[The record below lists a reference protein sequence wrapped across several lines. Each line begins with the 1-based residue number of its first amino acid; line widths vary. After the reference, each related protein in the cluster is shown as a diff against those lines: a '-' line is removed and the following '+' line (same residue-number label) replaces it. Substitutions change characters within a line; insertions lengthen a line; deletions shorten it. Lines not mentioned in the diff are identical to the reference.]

1 MAQTTW
7 YAMPIE
13 EVLIQLETSTHGLSG
28 AEAALRLEKYGP
40 NTLKEKKKISPWQIF
55 FAQFKNFL
63 IILLIVATV
72 ISLFLGEPL
81 DAIVIFA
88 IVVASALLG
97 FYQEFRAEKA
107 MEALKAMSSPT
118 AAVIR
123 DGEEIEIP
131 SADVVP
137 GDIMLLTAGDRM
149 PADGRLFEAINTRI
163 DEASLTGESSAV
175 SKDARVVHP
184 WDTPIGDRKNMVFAA
199 TIMTYGRARGVVT
212 GTGMETE
219 FGRIAKMLQEVED
232 EPSPLA
238 VKMDYIGKR
247 LGIACLLIAA
257 VVMGLGIFRGNPV
270 LEMFIWAVSLAIAA
284 VPEALAAVVTGSLAI
299 GVQRAAKRN
308 AIVRRLAAVET
319 LGCTT
324 VICSDKTG
332 TLTKNEMTIRQL
344 YAGGR
349 LIEVS
354 GVGFE
359 PTGVF
364 TDDSRPLDP
373 AGDPTLK
380 RMLMSGMLCNDA
392 NLVQADGAWRI
403 KGDPTEGAFVVA
415 AAKAKLDIGD
425 LRKCWPRIGEIPFES
440 ERKRMSTVHQPP
452 EGEPFA
458 CIKGAPEL
466 ILERCTHWEKNGQRE
481 AMTEEIRRQ
490 ILDANDRMA
499 KSALRVLGLAC
510 RPVLNPSLT
519 YTPDTL
525 ETELTFLGLAG
536 MIDPPRDEVKKAIRD
551 CQRSGIRTVMVTGD
565 HKLTAAA
572 IARELGILGGEGQRE
587 LKALDGRELDKM
599 SEEQLA
605 AIVEDVAVY
614 ARVSPEHK
622 LKIVGAWKSK
632 KHVVA
637 MTGDGVND
645 APALKRADIGIAMG
659 ITGTDVTRE
668 AADMVLMDDNFAT
681 IVAAV
686 EEGRIIYDNIKKYLT
701 FLLSC
706 NVAEILVLGI
716 AGIIGWPMPLIALQI
731 LWVNLTT
738 DGLPA
743 LALGVEPAEPDLM
756 GRPPRDPDEP
766 VFAGSVLVALSAMS
780 VLIFAGLMP
789 IFYVYWQAE
798 GLEKAQSMA
807 LATLVV
813 YELFYAFNC
822 RSLRF
827 TLPQLGL
834 FTNKWL
840 LPAVLSSGLLLLA
853 VFYIPSWSK
862 AFHTVPLSFGDWDVI
877 FIVAGGSFLLIEL
890 GKWIAGR
897 KKAQALSLTAA
908 STGSAIQS
916 ESGGK

>member
-7 YAMPIE
+7 YAMPVE
-13 EVLIQLETSTHGLSG
+13 EVLKQLDSSAKGLSS
-28 AEAALRLEKYGP
+28 AEAARRIEKYGP
-40 NTLKEKKKISPWQIF
+40 NTLKEEKKISPWQIF
-55 FAQFKNFL
+55 FGQFKNFL

-72 ISLFLGEPL
+72 ISLFLGETL

-118 AAVIR
+118 ATVIR

-137 GDIMLLTAGDRM
+137 GDIMLLTAGDRI
-149 PADGRLFEAINTRI
+149 PADGRLIEAINTRI

-175 SKDARVVHP
+175 SKNAHAVHP
-184 WDTPIGDRKNMVFAA
+184 EDTSIGDRKNMVFAA
-199 TIMTYGRARGVVT
+199 TIMTYGRGRSVVT

-219 FGRIAKMLQEVED
+219 FGRIAKMLQEVEE

-247 LGIACLLIAA
+247 LGIACLVVSA

-284 VPEALAAVVTGSLAI
+284 VPEALAAVVTGALAI

-308 AIVRRLAAVET
+308 AIVRRLPAVET

-332 TLTKNEMTIRQL
+332 TLTKNEMTIRQF
-344 YAGGR
+344 YTGGR

-359 PTGVF
+359 PAGAF
-364 TDDSRPLDP
+364 TVDSRPLDP
-373 AGDPTLK
+373 SADPTLK
-380 RMLMSGMLCNDA
+380 RMLMSGILCNDA
-392 NLVQADGAWRI
+392 NLVQKDGAWRI

-415 AAKAKLDIGD
+415 AAKAKHDISD

-440 ERKRMSTVHQPP
+440 ERKRMSTVHQPS
-452 EGEPFA
+452 EGAEPFA
-458 CIKGAPEL
+458 CVKGAPEL

-481 AMTEEIRRQ
+481 ALTEEMRLQ

-510 RPVLNPSLT
+510 RSVLNPSPT

-525 ETELTFLGLAG
+525 ETDLTFLGLAG
-536 MIDPPRDEVKKAIRD
+536 MIDPPREEVKKAIRD
-551 CQRSGIRTVMVTGD
+551 CHASGIRTVMVTGD

-587 LKALDGRELDKM
+587 FKALEGRELDKM

-605 AIVEDVAVY
+605 AMVEDVAVY

-622 LKIVGAWKSK
+622 MKIVGAWKSR

-668 AADMVLMDDNFAT
+668 ASDMVLMDDNFAT

-706 NVAEILVLGI
+706 NVAEILILGI
-716 AGIIGWPMPLIALQI
+716 AGMIGWAMPLIALQI

-766 VFAGSVLVALSAMS
+766 VFSGSVLWALSAMS
-780 VLIFAGLMP
+780 VLIFIGLMP
-789 IFYVYWQAE
+789 IFYWYWQNE
-798 GLEKAQSMA
+798 GLEKAQTMA

-822 RSLRF
+822 RSLHY
-827 TLPQLGL
+827 TLPKLGL

-853 VFYIPSWSK
+853 VIYIPSWGM
-862 AFHTVPLSFGDWDVI
+862 AFHTVPLDLWDWDVI
-877 FIVAGGSFLLIEL
+877 FIAAGASFLLVEF
-890 GKWIAGR
+890 GKWVAGR
-897 KKAQALSLTAA
+897 KRSQPSLTPIVNRA
-908 STGSAIQS
+908 SN
-916 ESGGK
+916 

>member
-1 MAQTTW
+1 MAQNKW
-7 YAMPIE
+7 YAMPAE
-13 EVLIQLETSTHGLSG
+13 AVLKELDTSAQGLSRE
-28 AEAALRLEKYGP
+28 EAARRLEKYGP
-40 NTLKEKKKISPWQIF
+40 NTLKEEKKISPWQILF
-55 FAQFKNFL
+55 GQFKNFL
-63 IILLIVATV
+63 IILLIAATV
-72 ISLFLGEPL
+72 ISLFLGETL

-88 IVVASALLG
+88 IVIASALLG

-118 AAVIR
+118 AAVLR
-123 DGEEIEIP
+123 DGEEIDIP

-137 GDIMLLTAGDRM
+137 GDIMVLTAGDRM
-149 PADGRLFEAINTRI
+149 PADGRLIEAINTRI
-163 DEASLTGESSAV
+163 DEASLTGESTAV
-175 SKDARVVHP
+175 SKNAQTVYAE
-184 WDTPIGDRKNMVFAA
+184 DTPLGDRKNLVFAT
-199 TIMTYGRARGVVT
+199 TIMTYGRARAVVT

-219 FGRIAKMLQEVED
+219 IGRIAKMLHDVEE

-247 LGIACLLIAA
+247 LGIACLIISAL
-257 VVMGLGIFRGNPV
+257 VMGLGIFRGNPV

-284 VPEALAAVVTGSLAI
+284 VPEALAAVVTGALAI

-308 AIVRRLAAVET
+308 AIVRRLPAVET

-344 YAGGR
+344 YTGGR
-349 LIEVS
+349 MIEVS

-359 PTGVF
+359 PSGVF
-364 TDDSRPLDP
+364 SVESKPLDP
-373 AGDPTLK
+373 AGDPTLI

-392 NLVQADGAWRI
+392 NLVQTDGAWRI

-415 AAKAKLDIGD
+415 AAKAKLDIAD
-425 LRKCWPRIGEIPFES
+425 SRKCWPRIGEIPFES

-452 EGEPFA
+452 EGEPLA
-458 CIKGAPEL
+458 CVKGAPEL
-466 ILERCTHWEKNGQRE
+466 VLERCTHWERNGQRE
-481 AMTEEIRRQ
+481 ALTNEMRRQ

-510 RPVLNPSLT
+510 RPVQNPSSE
-519 YTPDTL
+519 YTPDSL
-525 ETELTFLGLAG
+525 ETDLTFLGLAG
-536 MIDPPRDEVKKAIRD
+536 MIDPPREEVKKAIRD
-551 CQRSGIRTVMVTGD
+551 CHASGIRTVMVTGD

-572 IARELGILGGEGQRE
+572 IARELGILGGDGNRDLRSLE
-587 LKALDGRELDKM
+587 GRELDKM

-605 AIVEDVAVY
+605 AIVEEVGVY

-622 LKIVGAWKSK
+622 MKIVGAWKSK

-645 APALKRADIGIAMG
+645 APALKRADIGVAMG
-659 ITGTDVTRE
+659 ITGTDVTKE
-668 AADMVLMDDNFAT
+668 ASDMVLMDDNFAT

-706 NVAEILVLGI
+706 NVAEILILGI
-716 AGIIGWPMPLIALQI
+716 AGIIGWEMPLIALQI

-766 VFAGSVLVALSAMS
+766 VFAGSVLGALSAMS
-780 VLIFAGLMP
+780 VLIFVGLMP
-789 IFYVYWQAE
+789 IFYWYWQNE
-798 GLEKAQSMA
+798 GVEKAQTMA
-807 LATLVV
+807 LATLVI

-827 TLPQLGL
+827 TLPQLGF

-840 LPAVLSSGLLLLA
+840 LPAVLSSGLLTLA
-853 VFYIPSWSK
+853 VIYIPSWGL
-862 AFHTVPLSFGDWDVI
+862 AFHTVPLDFWDWDVI
-877 FIVAGGSFLLIEL
+877 FIVAGASFLLVEF
-890 GKWIAGR
+890 GKWFFNR
-897 KKAQALSLTAA
+897 KHAQATAA
-908 STGSAIQS
+908 DTGNVAAT
-916 ESGGK
+916 

>member
-1 MAQTTW
+1 MAQTKW
-7 YAMPIE
+7 YAMPVE
-13 EVLIQLETSTHGLSG
+13 AVLKQLDTSANGLSR
-28 AEAALRLEKYGP
+28 AEAARRLEEYGP
-40 NTLKEKKKISPWQIF
+40 NTLKEEKKISPWEILF
-55 FAQFKNFL
+55 GQFKNFL
-63 IILLIVATV
+63 IILLIAATV
-72 ISLFLGEPL
+72 ISLFLGETL

-88 IVVASALLG
+88 IVIASALLG

-118 AAVIR
+118 ASVIR
-123 DGEEIEIP
+123 DGEEVEIP

-137 GDIMLLTAGDRM
+137 GDIMVLTAGDRM
-149 PADGRLFEAINTRI
+149 PADGRLIEAINTRI
-163 DEASLTGESSAV
+163 DEASLTGESTAV
-175 SKDARVVHP
+175 SKVALSVHAE
-184 WDTPIGDRKNMVFAA
+184 DTPIGDRKNMEFAA
-199 TIMTYGRARGVVT
+199 TVMTYGRARAVVT

-219 FGRIAKMLQEVED
+219 FGRIAKMLQEVEE

-247 LGIACLLIAA
+247 LGIACLVVSAL
-257 VVMGLGIFRGNPV
+257 VMGLGIFRGNPI

-284 VPEALAAVVTGSLAI
+284 VPEALAAVVTGALAI
-299 GVQRAAKRN
+299 GVQRAAKRK
-308 AIVRRLAAVET
+308 AIVRRLPAVET

-344 YAGGR
+344 FTGGR
-349 LIEVS
+349 NVEVS

-359 PTGVF
+359 PSGVF
-364 TDDSRPLDP
+364 TVDSKPLDP
-373 AGDPTLK
+373 AGDSTLK
-380 RMLMSGMLCNDA
+380 RMLMSGLLCNDA
-392 NLVQADGAWRI
+392 NLVQAEGAWRI

-415 AAKAKLDIGD
+415 AAKAKLDITD
-425 LRKCWPRIGEIPFES
+425 SRKCWPRIGEIPFES

-452 EGEPFA
+452 EGEPIA
-458 CIKGAPEL
+458 CVKGAPEL
-466 ILERCTHWEKNGQRE
+466 VLERCTHWERNGKAEQL
-481 AMTEEIRRQ
+481 TDDIRRQ
-490 ILDANDRMA
+490 ILAANDRMA

-510 RPVLNPSLT
+510 RSVQNPSPE
-519 YTPDTL
+519 YTPETL

-536 MIDPPRDEVKKAIRD
+536 MIDPPREEVKKAIRD
-551 CQRSGIRTVMVTGD
+551 CHASGIRTVMVTGD

-572 IARELGILGGEGQRE
+572 IARELGILGGDGKRD
-587 LKALDGRELDKM
+587 LKALEGRELDKM

-605 AIVEDVAVY
+605 AVVEDVGVY

-622 LKIVGAWKSK
+622 MKIVGAWKSK

-645 APALKRADIGIAMG
+645 APALKRADIGVAMG
-659 ITGTDVTRE
+659 ITGTDVTKE
-668 AADMVLMDDNFAT
+668 ASDMVLMDDNFAT

-706 NVAEILVLGI
+706 NVAEILILGI
-716 AGIIGWPMPLIALQI
+716 AGIIGWEMPLIALQI

-766 VFAGSVLVALSAMS
+766 VFSGAVLGALSAMS
-780 VLIFAGLMP
+780 ILIFVGLMP
-789 IFYVYWQAE
+789 IFYWYWQHE
-798 GLEKAQSMA
+798 GLDKAQTMA

-827 TLPQLGL
+827 TLPQLGF

-840 LPAVLSSGLLLLA
+840 LPAVLSSGLLMLA
-853 VFYIPSWSK
+853 VIYIPSWGM
-862 AFHTVPLSFGDWDVI
+862 AFHTVPLDFWDWDVV
-877 FIVAGGSFLLIEL
+877 FIVAGASFLLVEF
-890 GKWIAGR
+890 GKWFFGR
-897 KKAQALSLTAA
+897 KRNQVAA
-908 STGSAIQS
+908 ADVGKVAAI
-916 ESGGK
+916 

>member
-1 MAQTTW
+1 MTQAAW
-7 YAMPIE
+7 YSMPVVDVLKKLDTPE
-13 EVLIQLETSTHGLSG
+13 EGLSR
-28 AEAALRLEKYGP
+28 AEAARRLEKYGP
-40 NTLKEKKKISPWQIF
+40 NILKEEKKISPWEIF
-55 FAQFKNFL
+55 FGQFKNFL

-72 ISLFLGEPL
+72 ISLFLGETL

-88 IVVASALLG
+88 IVIASAVLG

-118 AAVIR
+118 ATVVR

-149 PADGRLFEAINTRI
+149 PADGRLIEAINTRI
-163 DEASLTGESSAV
+163 DEASLTGESTAV
-175 SKDARVVHP
+175 SKNAQSVYAE
-184 WDTPIGDRKNMVFAA
+184 DTPLGDRKNLVFAA
-199 TIMTYGRARGVVT
+199 TIMTYGRARAVVT

-219 FGRIAKMLQEVED
+219 IGRIAKMLHEVEE

-247 LGIACLLIAA
+247 LGIACLVISAL
-257 VVMGLGIFRGNPV
+257 VMGLGILRGNPI

-284 VPEALAAVVTGSLAI
+284 VPEALAAVVTGALAI

-308 AIVRRLAAVET
+308 AIVRRLPAVET

-332 TLTKNEMTIRQL
+332 TLTKNEMTIRQI
-344 YAGGR
+344 YSGGR
-349 LIEVS
+349 LIEVG
-354 GVGFE
+354 GVGYD
-359 PTGVF
+359 PTGAF
-364 TDDSRPLDP
+364 TVDSQPFDP
-373 AGDPTLK
+373 SSDPTLK
-380 RMLMSGMLCNDA
+380 RMLMSGMLCNDS

-415 AAKAKLDIGD
+415 AAKAKLDVAET
-425 LRKCWPRIGEIPFES
+425 RKCWARIGEIPFES

-452 EGEPFA
+452 DGEPFA
-458 CIKGAPEL
+458 CVKGAPEL
-466 ILERCTHWEKNGQRE
+466 ILDRCTHWERNGQRE
-481 AMTEEIRRQ
+481 ALTEEIRRQ
-490 ILDANDRMA
+490 ILDVNDRMA

-510 RPVLNPSLT
+510 RSVQNPTPT

-525 ETELTFLGLAG
+525 EAGLTFLGLAG
-536 MIDPPRDEVKKAIRD
+536 MIDPPREEVKKAIRE
-551 CQRSGIRTVMVTGD
+551 CQASGIRSVMVTGD
-565 HKLTAAA
+565 HKLTATA
-572 IARELGILGGEGQRE
+572 IARELGILGGDDKRE
-587 LKALDGRELDKM
+587 LRALEGRELDKM

-622 LKIVGAWKSK
+622 MKIVGAWKSK

-645 APALKRADIGIAMG
+645 APALKRADIGVAMG
-659 ITGTDVTRE
+659 ITGTDVTKE
-668 AADMVLMDDNFAT
+668 ASDMVLMDDNFAT

-706 NVAEILVLGI
+706 NVAEILILGI
-716 AGIIGWPMPLIALQI
+716 AGIIGWEMPLIALQI

-756 GRPPRDPDEP
+756 GRPPRDPNEP
-766 VFAGSVLVALSAMS
+766 VFSGPVLKALSAMS
-780 VLIFAGLMP
+780 ILIFLGLMP
-789 IFYVYWQAE
+789 IFYWYWQNE
-798 GLEKAQSMA
+798 GVETAQTMA

-827 TLPQLGL
+827 TLPQLGV
-834 FTNKWL
+834 FSNKWL

-853 VFYIPSWSK
+853 VIYIPSWGM

-877 FIVAGGSFLLIEL
+877 FIVAGLSFLLVEF

-897 KKAQALSLTAA
+897 KRVQTLAVNA
-908 STGSAIQS
+908 G
-916 ESGGK
+916 SGGLKVPSEGGK

>member
-1 MAQTTW
+1 MAQNRW
-7 YAMPIE
+7 YAMPAEAVLKELDTSAQGLRRE
-13 EVLIQLETSTHGLSG
+13 EAARRLET
-28 AEAALRLEKYGP
+28 YGP
-40 NTLKEKKKISPWQIF
+40 NTLKEEKKISPWQILF
-55 FAQFKNFL
+55 GQFKNFL
-63 IILLIVATV
+63 IILLIAATV
-72 ISLFLGEPL
+72 ISLFLGETL

-88 IVVASALLG
+88 IVIASALLG

-118 AAVIR
+118 AAVLR
-123 DGEEIEIP
+123 DGEEIDIP

-149 PADGRLFEAINTRI
+149 PADGRLIEAINTRI
-163 DEASLTGESSAV
+163 DEASLTGESTAV
-175 SKDARVVHP
+175 SKNAQTVYAE
-184 WDTPIGDRKNMVFAA
+184 DTPLGDRKNLVFAT
-199 TIMTYGRARGVVT
+199 TIMTYGRARAVVT

-219 FGRIAKMLQEVED
+219 IGRIAKMLHDVEE

-247 LGIACLLIAA
+247 LGIACLIISAL
-257 VVMGLGIFRGNPV
+257 VMGLGIFRGNPV

-284 VPEALAAVVTGSLAI
+284 VPEALAAVVTGALAI

-308 AIVRRLAAVET
+308 AIVRRLPAVET

-344 YAGGR
+344 YTGGR
-349 LIEVS
+349 MIEVS

-359 PTGVF
+359 PSGVF
-364 TDDSRPLDP
+364 TVESKPLDP
-373 AGDPTLK
+373 AADPTLI

-392 NLVQADGAWRI
+392 NLVKTDGAWRI

-415 AAKAKLDIGD
+415 AAKAKLDIAD
-425 LRKCWPRIGEIPFES
+425 SRKCWPRIGEIPFES

-452 EGEPFA
+452 EGEPLA
-458 CIKGAPEL
+458 CVKGAPEL
-466 ILERCTHWEKNGQRE
+466 VLERCTHWERNGQRE
-481 AMTEEIRRQ
+481 ALTNEIRRQ

-510 RPVLNPSLT
+510 RPVQNPSSE
-519 YTPDTL
+519 YTPDSL
-525 ETELTFLGLAG
+525 ETDLTFLGLAG
-536 MIDPPRDEVKKAIRD
+536 MIDPPREEVKKAIRD
-551 CQRSGIRTVMVTGD
+551 CHASGIRTVMVTGD

-572 IARELGILGGEGQRE
+572 IARELGILGGDGNRD
-587 LKALDGRELDKM
+587 LRALEGRELDKM

-605 AIVEDVAVY
+605 AIVEEVGVY

-622 LKIVGAWKSK
+622 MKIVGAWKSK

-645 APALKRADIGIAMG
+645 APALKRADIGVAMG
-659 ITGTDVTRE
+659 ITGTDVTKE
-668 AADMVLMDDNFAT
+668 ASDMVLMDDNFAT

-706 NVAEILVLGI
+706 NVAEILILGI
-716 AGIIGWPMPLIALQI
+716 AGIIGWEMPLIALQI

-766 VFAGSVLVALSAMS
+766 VFAGSVLGALSAMS
-780 VLIFAGLMP
+780 VLIFVGLMP
-789 IFYVYWQAE
+789 IFYWYWQNE
-798 GLEKAQSMA
+798 GVEKAQTMA

-827 TLPQLGL
+827 TLPQLGF

-840 LPAVLSSGLLLLA
+840 LPAVLSSGLLTLA
-853 VFYIPSWSK
+853 VIYIPSWGL
-862 AFHTVPLSFGDWDVI
+862 AFHTVPLDFWDWDVI
-877 FIVAGGSFLLIEL
+877 FIVAGASFLLVEF
-890 GKWIAGR
+890 GKWFFGR
-897 KKAQALSLTAA
+897 KHAQATAA
-908 STGSAIQS
+908 NAGNVAVT
-916 ESGGK
+916 

>member
-1 MAQTTW
+1 
-7 YAMPIE
+7 MPVE
-13 EVLIQLETSTHGLSG
+13 AVLKQLDTSANGISR
-28 AEAALRLEKYGP
+28 AEAAQRLEKYGP
-40 NTLKEKKKISPWQIF
+40 NTLKEEKKISPWEILF
-55 FAQFKNFL
+55 GQFKNFL
-63 IILLIVATV
+63 IILLIAATV
-72 ISLFLGEPL
+72 ISLFLGETL

-88 IVVASALLG
+88 IVIASALLG

-118 AAVIR
+118 ASVIR

-137 GDIMLLTAGDRM
+137 GDIMVLTAGDRM
-149 PADGRLFEAINTRI
+149 PADGRLIEAINTRI
-163 DEASLTGESSAV
+163 DEASLTGESTAV
-175 SKDARVVHP
+175 SKNAQAVYAE
-184 WDTPIGDRKNMVFAA
+184 DTPLGDRKNLVFAA
-199 TIMTYGRARGVVT
+199 TIMTYGRARAVVT

-219 FGRIAKMLQEVED
+219 IGRIAKMLHDVEE

-247 LGIACLLIAA
+247 LGIACLVVSAL
-257 VVMGLGIFRGNPV
+257 VMGLGIFRGNPI

-284 VPEALAAVVTGSLAI
+284 VPEALAAVVTGALAI

-308 AIVRRLAAVET
+308 AIVRRLPAVET

-344 YAGGR
+344 YTGGR
-349 LIEVS
+349 MIEVS

-359 PTGVF
+359 PSGVF
-364 TDDSRPLDP
+364 SADSKSLDP

-415 AAKAKLDIGD
+415 AAKAKLDIAET
-425 LRKCWPRIGEIPFES
+425 RKCWTRIGEIPFES

-458 CIKGAPEL
+458 CVKGAPEL
-466 ILERCTHWEKNGQRE
+466 VLERCIHWERNGKVE
-481 AMTEEIRRQ
+481 LLTDEIRRQ

-510 RPVLNPSLT
+510 RPIPNPSAE
-519 YTPDTL
+519 YTPDSL

-536 MIDPPRDEVKKAIRD
+536 MIDPPREEVKKAIRD
-551 CQRSGIRTVMVTGD
+551 CHASGIRTVMVTGD

-572 IARELGILGGEGQRE
+572 IARELGILGGDGTRD
-587 LKALDGRELDKM
+587 LKALEGRELDKM

-605 AIVEDVAVY
+605 AIVEEVGVY

-622 LKIVGAWKSK
+622 MKIVGAWKSK

-645 APALKRADIGIAMG
+645 APALKRADIGVAMG
-659 ITGTDVTRE
+659 ITGTDVTKE
-668 AADMVLMDDNFAT
+668 ASDMVLMDDNFAT

-706 NVAEILVLGI
+706 NVAEILILGI
-716 AGIIGWPMPLIALQI
+716 AGIIGWEMPLIALQI

-766 VFAGSVLVALSAMS
+766 VFSGSVLGALSAMS
-780 VLIFAGLMP
+780 ILIFVGLMP
-789 IFYVYWQAE
+789 IFYWYWQHE
-798 GLEKAQSMA
+798 GLEKAQTMA

-827 TLPQLGL
+827 TLPQLGF

-840 LPAVLSSGLLLLA
+840 LPAVLSSGLLMLA
-853 VFYIPSWSK
+853 VIYIPSWGL
-862 AFHTVPLSFGDWDVI
+862 AFHTVPLDFWDWDVV
-877 FIVAGGSFLLIEL
+877 FIVAGASFLLVEF
-890 GKWIAGR
+890 GKWFFGR
-897 KKAQALSLTAA
+897 KHAQATAA
-908 STGSAIQS
+908 STGKVAAT
-916 ESGGK
+916 